1 MRVDELQ
8 PSERLRNDPGNLRL
22 HLPAAMIN
30 IAAMD
35 REDGHHV
42 VQGQEIHVNVVRP
55 VTAELG
61 FCLDM
66 SHNTSVGN
74 LDALWHSSGST
85 AELIESHI
93 FR

>member
-1 MRVDELQ
+1 MDLIFHYDSQLHDE
-8 PSERLRNDPGNLRL
+8 PAK
-22 HLPAAMIN
+22 LPLSN
-30 IAAMD
+30 

-66 SHNTSVGN
+66 SHNT
-74 LDALWHSSGST
+74 
-85 AELIESHI
+85 
-93 FR
+93 